1 MGLRITLKLQIQHV
15 RTPRGRR
22 RIVSRSRSWAMG
34 FKADAPWLSKIKAE
48 TMERKAFMEEALLN
62 LRSYECA
69 ISQGYVSEHGDLREV
84 SELP

>member
-15 RTPRGRR
+15 RTPKGRR

-48 TMERKAFMEEALLN
+48 TMERKAFMEEALLTQ
-62 LRSYECA
+62 SP
-69 ISQGYVSEHGDLREV
+69 
-84 SELP
+84 LPWMRYLTGVCIRTWGSP